1 MIVAGRIRVDGK
13 VVQTLG
19 TRVDPAKAEVS
30 VDDTPVRVRRKIY
43 IALNKPPGF
52 LCTRRDPEDRRV
64 VSYLLPSEW
73 GHLFTVGR
81 LDRESEGLLFLTN
94 DGDFSLRL
102 THPRYG
108 IRKRYRVWVE
118 GRVDAGHVEAFL
130 KGVQDGEDFL
140 KADRVR
146 IVSANNSHSEVEIE
160 LSQGKNREVRRLFES
175 IDRPVGR
182 LQRVQIGPIPLGQMP
197 IGRWRVLTPQE
208 VKSILRHPSEDRS
221 LIPRSAKP
229 APRS

>member
-1 MIVAGRIRVDGK
+1 MIVAGRIRVDGQ

-64 VSYLLPSEW
+64 VSDLLPPEG

-108 IRKRYRVWVE
+108 IRKCYRVWVE
-118 GRVDAGHVEAFL
+118 GRVDAGHVGAFL
-130 KGVQDGEDFL
+130 KGVQDGEDLL

-146 IVSANNSHSEVEIE
+146 VVSANNSHSEVEIE

-197 IGRWRVLTPQE
+197 VGRWRVLTPQE
-208 VKSILRHPSEDRS
+208 VKSILRHPSEDRN
-221 LIPRSAKP
+221 LNPRSAKP

>member
-64 VSYLLPSEW
+64 VSDLLPPEW

-108 IRKRYRVWVE
+108 IRKCYRVWVE
-118 GRVDAGHVEAFL
+118 GRVDAGHVGAFL
-130 KGVQDGEDFL
+130 KGVQDGEDLL

-146 IVSANNSHSEVEIE
+146 VVSANNSHSEVEIE

-197 IGRWRVLTPQE
+197 VGRWRVLTPQE
-208 VKSILRHPSEDRS
+208 VKSILRHPSEDRN
-221 LIPRSAKP
+221 LNPRLAKP